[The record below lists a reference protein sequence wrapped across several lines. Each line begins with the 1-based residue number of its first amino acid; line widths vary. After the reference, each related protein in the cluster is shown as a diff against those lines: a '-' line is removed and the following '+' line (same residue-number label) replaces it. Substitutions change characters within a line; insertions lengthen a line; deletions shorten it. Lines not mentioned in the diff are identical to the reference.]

1 MRHCTDSKVIS
12 NHAEMRKKIE
22 EHIKSGRSLKPMEEA
37 DMGVEVRCAE
47 ALQQLSQT
55 RAITISNSKKSIKKK
70 QQETIEAIAK

>member
-22 EHIKSGRSLKPMEEA
+22 EHIKSGRSLEPMEEA
-37 DMGVEVRCAE
+37 DVEVRCAE

-55 RAITISNSKKSIKKK
+55 RAITIRNSKKSIKKK
-70 QQETIEAIAK
+70 QQEAIEAIAK

>member
-22 EHIKSGRSLKPMEEA
+22 EHIKSGRSLEPMEEA

-47 ALQQLSQT
+47 ARSSSARQELSQSE
-55 RAITISNSKKSIKKK
+55 IVKNL
-70 QQETIEAIAK
+70 